1 VSWDGFQREALAE
14 LGLAAYVLADAG
26 AAVPSGAVHAPE
38 PSTAEDPLLRALLRA
53 AAADP
58 TRAEVLALC
67 QQFLA
72 TNPAPSV
79 QARRAL
85 WPTLRRLRRLPSA

>member
-14 LGLAAYVLADAG
+14 LGLATYVLAGADA
-26 AAVPSGAVHAPE
+26 APPPASHAPE
-38 PSTAEDPLLRALLRA
+38 PSAAEPALLRTLLRA

-58 TRAEVLALC
+58 TRADVLVLC

-72 TNPAPSV
+72 VNPTPSA

-85 WPTLRRLRRLPSA
+85 WPTLRRLRRPPSA

>member
-14 LGLAAYVLADAG
+14 LGLAAYVLAG
-26 AAVPSGAVHAPE
+26 AEAAPLPTPHAPE
-38 PSTAEDPLLRALLRA
+38 PSATEPTLLRALLRA

-58 TRAEVLALC
+58 TRADVLALC
-67 QQFLA
+67 QQVLA
-72 TNPAPSV
+72 ANPHPSA

-85 WPTLRRLRRLPSA
+85 WPTLRRLRRPPSA

>member
-14 LGLAAYVLADAG
+14 LGLAVYTLAGAG
-26 AAVPSGAVHAPE
+26 AAVSSGAVHAPE
-38 PSTAEDPLLRALLRA
+38 PSSEPALLHALLRA

-58 TRAEVLALC
+58 ARADVLALC
-67 QQFLA
+67 QQVLA
-72 TNPAPSV
+72 ANPHPSA

-85 WPTLRRLRRLPSA
+85 WPTLRRLRRPPSA